1 MNQKS
6 SDQRLFQISN
16 SEPRNFEDTLEGT
29 VIKTVM
35 GIFFYNHIE

>member
-16 SEPRNFEDTLEGT
+16 SEPRNFEDTLRGD
-29 VIKTVM
+29 
-35 GIFFYNHIE
+35 GNQNCYGYFFIIT